1 MLSLSQI
8 DYSFLSTWYAHLT
21 FQFPSRMTAIRI
33 GHTLDHNRLLPLYPS
48 IVAAFV
54 VGNTDGGV
62 HLVQGRLLQ
71 RCTGR
76 PTETW
81 PYNTIQ
87 YNTMI
92 CNAHKVENRTS
103 NLRRGRIRTQ
113 MDQHAM
119 DRFVLG
125 AVQTGRLASHQCLPS
140 PVSHACSPLWLALP
154 QYHCLPLL
162 LPRLPWR
169 WRMLHRWLA
178 ADVRDNAY
186 QMLVIW
192 AAHEHR

>member
-103 NLRRGRIRTQ
+103 NLRRGLQSVINAAARLT
-113 MDQHAM
+113 
-119 DRFVLG
+119 
-125 AVQTGRLASHQCLPS
+125 TGSRRYDH
-140 PVSHACSPLWLALP
+140 VT
-154 QYHCLPLL
+154 LL
-162 LPRLPWR
+162 LKD
-169 WRMLHRWLA
+169 LHWLRVYLNELHTSCA
-178 ADVRDNAY
+178 FSSTTVCTVQRHATYKKSFSLSLKSLHDVDCGHHFHLSCWCR
-186 QMLVIW
+186 
-192 AAHEHR
+192 